1 MLQKFISLNSIY
13 FSPGSLE
20 NLTGEIMDVEGAQLG
35 SEPRFLTCGFHESLP
50 STDTISFTGPTTSFG
65 RCQK

>member
-35 SEPRFLTCGFHESLP
+35 SEPRFLTCGFHES
-50 STDTISFTGPTTSFG
+50 
-65 RCQK
+65 